1 MTEAKQISSA
11 YPTHAFPNLME
22 HAHQEIAIAFG
33 DDAVAL
39 AESASADT
47 VDDPAERW
55 DLAVI
60 RDVLQL
66 LQVIDGKGHSGLSWN
81 TVVSMFTRLALR
93 EPLTPLTG
101 TDDEWVDVSH
111 VQGDPPGTIEQNKRC
126 SRVFRSNRDNS
137 TARDVDGRRVIFDDD
152 ENNAV
157 TEAKPIQ
164 FPYVPSTETVY
175 RSKWD

>member
-1 MTEAKQISSA
+1 MAEAKQISSA
-11 YPTHAFPNLME
+11 YPAHAFPNLME
-22 HAHQEIAIAFG
+22 YAHQEIAIAFG

-81 TVVSMFTRLALR
+81 TVVSMFTKLALR

-111 VQGDPPGTIEQNKRC
+111 VQGDPPGTIEQNIRYRSVYRVSGDNRRAYDIRKALRDG
-126 SRVFRSNRDNS
+126 SRPEESGKIS
-137 TARDVDGRRVIFDDD
+137 
-152 ENNAV
+152 
-157 TEAKPIQ
+157 
-164 FPYVPSTETVY
+164 FPYSVP
-175 RSKWD
+175 